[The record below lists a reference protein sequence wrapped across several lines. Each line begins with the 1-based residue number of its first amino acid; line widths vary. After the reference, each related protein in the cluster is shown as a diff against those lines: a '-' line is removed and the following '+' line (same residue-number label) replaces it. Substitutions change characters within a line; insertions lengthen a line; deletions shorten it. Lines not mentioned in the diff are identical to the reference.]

1 MLDTQTADDLEQ
13 QLTHVDSLDELQ
25 AFVAATSQALE
36 ESPTEP
42 ITTQR
47 GSRAVGGL
55 ERLLAGIRE
64 KLETLAAE
72 EGAASYQLGVSGGT
86 TGLSVTVSVTYTTDP
101 S

>member
-1 MLDTQTADDLEQ
+1 MLDKQAADDLEHR
-13 QLTHVDSLDELQ
+13 LDRVDSLDELQ
-25 AFVAATSQALE
+25 ALVAATSQALE
-36 ESPTEP
+36 EPPTEP
-42 ITTQR
+42 IATQR

-72 EGAASYQLGVSGGT
+72 EGASSYQLSVSGGT
-86 TGLSVTVSVTYTTDP
+86 TGLSVTVSVTYTTDA